1 MKLHKRVS
9 LLLSMGIMA
18 IGLITFKFSPAIAQ
32 NTDSGQVDVT
42 VENTPTP
49 TPTPT
54 STPTPTPTPTPI
66 PNDLKKLDE
75 NSDIHQLIVKYL
87 EAKLTCD
94 REQFNEIVSNPEY
107 IDEEALQQKYETVL
121 DFSDI
126 TCYAKRGIGVIDYIV
141 YYTYY
146 YDIATISTKAI
157 SIDRAFIYHD
167 EENNY
172 RIYIGEVDSAT
183 EEYVKLIN
191 YDDDVQKL
199 INESYAVM
207 AEEIQQDENL
217 LNYLMRA
224 YPELDFG
231 VTGQDSSESTEGET
245 GESTEGSEGSTGEGS
260 EGSAGEGSESTAT
273 PTPTDAPAGSE
284 PHTGAQG

>member
-32 NTDSGQVDVT
+32 NTGSEPIDVT

-54 STPTPTPTPTPI
+54 STPTPSPTPTPI

-75 NSDIHQLIVKYL
+75 SSDIHQLIVKYL

-107 IDEEALQQKYETVL
+107 IDEAALQQKYETVL
-121 DFSDI
+121 NFSDI
-126 TCYAKRGIGVIDYIV
+126 TCYSKRGIGIIDYIV
-141 YYTYY
+141 YYTYHY
-146 YDIATISTKAI
+146 NMATSSTKAI
-157 SIDRAFIYHD
+157 TIDRASIDHD

-199 INESYAVM
+199 INESYAIM

-231 VTGQDSSESTEGET
+231 ISGEDNTEG
-245 GESTEGSEGSTGEGS
+245 TEDETGEGS
-260 EGSAGEGSESTAT
+260 EGAGSEGTAGDGSESTGT
-273 PTPTDAPAGSE
+273 PAATDAPAE
-284 PHTGAQG
+284 EDPHTGAQG